1 MRRRHLFAVLESSAG
16 ANAHRIGAE
25 IRQPDVVAEDDEDVR
40 PPLCRGRWCQA
51 RRRHGG
57 GNCEQYSTA
66 QQHLAATSRCLAR
79 GPFITDQFPTHGSAL
94 SSEHWGDSVP
104 RGDIADWRRPASEAG
119 SSGCRC
125 DESWLTKFYGETIE
139 SY

>member
-1 MRRRHLFAVLESSAG
+1 MVVAHNARRKG
-16 ANAHRIGAE
+16 AD
-25 IRQPDVVAEDDEDVR
+25 IRQPDVVAEEDEDVR
-40 PPLCRGRWCQA
+40 PPLCRGRWCRLLLRLLLDQA

-66 QQHLAATSRCLAR
+66 QEHLAATSRCLAR
-79 GPFITDQFPTHGSAL
+79 GPFITDQFATHGGAL
-94 SSEHWGDSVP
+94 SSEHWSDSVP

-125 DESWLTKFYGETIE
+125 DESWLTKFYGETVE
-139 SY
+139 SH